1 MEKCLSFILLL
12 IIVLLLVSCGSIYE
26 PEGTSEEWI
35 ATIYIDG
42 SNLEYICKSGATPY
56 FVPDLEN
63 PGEELILLD
72 RYSMVDLMNPDGT
85 DRRTIIDSVGTVFNF
100 SHDKTKMLLNYEGEI
115 YIANVDGTE
124 FQNLTNNPSIW
135 EGDSSFSLD
144 DQFVI
149 YCYTNIIDST
159 RVIAYRDLETNQVT
173 KIIEEVYSE
182 WMNFK
187 SPIFVNSS
195 SIYFGQNDPDTLN
208 SDGLY
213 SALLDGTNKTLID
226 NGYIHSRISFSI
238 TQQKVAYRE
247 SYLLKLYDINNNEI
261 IDLGEH
267 DWSSKP
273 NFNYEGMLLSIGPLV
288 YFTDTFENY
297 NILHNYSLEEV
308 CYTYHSINFNSSS
321 SKVVMNVRRNFP

>member
-1 MEKCLSFILLL
+1 MNKLCY
-12 IIVLLLVSCGSIYE
+12 VLLLPIVFSLLSCGSIFE

-35 ATIYIDG
+35 AVIDIDG
-42 SNLEYICKSGATPY
+42 SNLQYICKSGGAVPY
-56 FVPDLEN
+56 YVPDLEN
-63 PGEELILLD
+63 PDEELILIS
-72 RYSMVDLMNPDGT
+72 YSSKVDLMNLDGT

-100 SHDKTKMLLNYEGEI
+100 SQDKTKILLNREGEI
-115 YIANVDGTE
+115 YIANVDGSE
-124 FQNLTNNPSIW
+124 FQNLTNTPDIW
-135 EGDSSFSLD
+135 ESDPSFSLD
-144 DQFVI
+144 DQLVI

-159 RVIAYRDLETNQVT
+159 RVIAYRDLETNQEI

-182 WMNFK
+182 WMYFCT
-187 SPIFVNSS
+187 PIFVNTSL
-195 SIYFGQNDPDTLN
+195 IYFGQNNPL
-208 SDGLY
+208 DGLY
-213 SALLDGTNKTLID
+213 SVLINGTNKILID
-226 NGYIHSRISFSI
+226 NGFIHSRISFSI

-247 SYLLKLYDINNNEI
+247 SYLLKLYDINNDEI

-308 CYTYHSINFNSSS
+308 CYTYHSIDFNSSS
-321 SKVVMNVRRNFP
+321 SKVIMNVDRKFP